1 MSHQFAK
8 RWFSV
13 GDYYRMAEAGI
24 LTEDDSVELIE
35 GEVLEMSPI
44 GSRHAACVKRLN
56 TLLNQQVG
64 DGAIVSVQ
72 DPIYIDDFSEPQPD
86 VALLRPRAD
95 FYAEEHPTSS
105 DVLLVIEV
113 LDTSV
118 ELDRNKKLPLYA
130 RAGIPEAVIVVLA
143 DEIMEVHAEPANGR
157 YERMRVL
164 RRGDYLQSD
173 TVPNLKLSVD
183 AILG

>member
-24 LTEDDSVELIE
+24 LTADDRVELIE

-56 TLLNQQVG
+56 TLLNRQVG
-64 DGAIVSVQ
+64 HTVIVSVQ

-86 VALLRPRAD
+86 IALLRPRAD

-105 DVLLVIEV
+105 DVLLVVEMA
-113 LDTSV
+113 DTSV
-118 ELDRNKKLPLYA
+118 ELDRSKKLPLYA
-130 RAGIPEAVIVVLA
+130 RAGVPEAVIVVLPE
-143 DEIMEVHAEPANGR
+143 EIIEAHAEPVGGR
-157 YERMRVL
+157 YQQV
-164 RRGDYLQSD
+164 
-173 TVPNLKLSVD
+173 
-183 AILG
+183 

>member
-13 GDYYRMAEAGI
+13 GDYYQMAEVGI
-24 LTEDDSVELIE
+24 LTEDDRVELIE

-64 DGAIVSVQ
+64 HTAIVSVQ
-72 DPIYIDDFSEPQPD
+72 DPIYIDDFSEPQPN
-86 VALLRPRAD
+86 VALLWPRAD
-95 FYAEEHPTSS
+95 FYAEEHPRSS

-113 LDTSV
+113 ADTSV

-130 RAGIPEAVIVVLA
+130 RTGISEMVIVVLP
-143 DEIMEVHAEPANGR
+143 EEMIEMHAEPVDGR
-157 YERMRVL
+157 YQQVRVL
-164 RRGDYLQSD
+164 RRGDDLESD
-173 TVPNLKLSVD
+173 TISHLKLSVD